1 MSWYLADADE
11 ILGPFASVH
20 GIIAL
25 RKACGGYPA
34 LRIFFEQGAT
44 KNISAC
50 IAGLNA
56 IAGHSEES
64 ADIKSS
70 AADLGTLMKGQ
81 SAVWITDGTDDHA
94 QFEESLKHPKHAEAL
109 QPIRAKAAHAL
120 KRFFRAQKRA
130 LLKQIKQNLRS
141 MREADD
147 DAKDK
152 AARIIP
158 DQLPPSITRG
168 IGFDYAGALRS
179 ALSAGYESIDVDASP
194 ELAEDVVQT
203 YLSDHSL
210 TRLTGD
216 FDATSV
222 DRLRNALADAY
233 QSGANYDGLVKAVQ
247 DEYAGFSSVRAGM
260 IAQTEMNNAYNAGRK
275 QLGLDMG
282 FNEKSWNPDG
292 TACIEICMPN
302 VLQGWISIDEDFASG
317 DDAPSAHP
325 NCDCSLDVRFN
336 TDAEA

>member
-70 AADLGTLMKGQ
+70 ATDLGTLMKGQ

-94 QFEESLKHPKHAEAL
+94 QFDESLKHPKHAEAL
-109 QPIRAKAAHAL
+109 QPIRARAAHAL

-130 LLKQIKQNLRS
+130 LLKQIKPNLRS